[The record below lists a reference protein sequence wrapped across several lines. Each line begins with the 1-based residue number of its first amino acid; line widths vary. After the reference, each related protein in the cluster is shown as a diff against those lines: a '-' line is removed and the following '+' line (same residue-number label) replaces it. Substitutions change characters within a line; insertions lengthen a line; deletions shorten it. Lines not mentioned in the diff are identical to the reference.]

1 MGGVRGL
8 NKAIKEDSMLMLY
21 FLSYFSCSGQ
31 HCHSELRG
39 LPVLTGDENEN
50 ISNEACL
57 CQLARLCSF
66 TSKNREGII
75 LFFPHRFEIA
85 CIEQS

>member
-1 MGGVRGL
+1 MRGL

-66 TSKNREGII
+66 TRIEKESSS
-75 LFFPHRFEIA
+75 FFPTDSKLLA
-85 CIEQS
+85 